1 MVIVNLKKLGN
12 PNFEIGAAAICVRIC
27 READHDEGDGD
38 DDDDDDTTSV
48 APAA

>member
-12 PNFEIGAAAICVRIC
+12 PHFEIGAAAIYVHIC
-27 READHDEGDGD
+27 READHEGDGD